1 MSENS
6 PPDQKMPVYAA
17 TAGAS
22 AGGLSSVAAGKKE
35 SLHQKGFGVQ
45 MQKTDIWTQWGKESE
60 VNWEISI
67 SIYALPCVEQIVS
80 G

>member
-1 MSENS
+1 M
-6 PPDQKMPVYAA
+6 
-17 TAGAS
+17 
-22 AGGLSSVAAGKKE
+22 AAGKKE
-35 SLHQKGFGVQ
+35 SLCQKGFGVQ

-67 SIYALPCVEQIVS
+67 SIYALPCVEEIVS